1 MIGDKTKESSLA
13 RRLRGLVPVAPTP
26 LNADESLDIEGVERL
41 AAFVLQYPF
50 SGLWALA
57 SAGEDE
63 NLPEDIIAA
72 CTRHLVRCFG
82 GKIPV
87 LVKTC
92 RPGTR
97 ETIERTKRLAGLG
110 IDAAIVHFQHKRL
123 GTEHARQY
131 FNEVADH
138 SPVPI
143 LIYHNANRGAQ
154 LDMGLM
160 LELSHHPNIA
170 GMKAGGSD
178 IAELQRLCLFAAPD
192 FAVMTAGGGQIL
204 AGLAMGAA
212 GHTAIPLLAFPER
225 AFAVYDYVMAGRLE
239 GARRQQKVINE
250 FIGRMPKLE
259 NREVHGEV
267 KCVLEI
273 RGVLQRHVS
282 APFIAAT
289 EAQKAAFAELI
300 EELDLFGMGDEC

>member
-1 MIGDKTKESSLA
+1 MTDNQADNSSLA
-13 RRLRGLVPVAPTP
+13 QRLRGLVPVVPTP
-26 LNADESLDIEGVERL
+26 LNADESLDIDGIERL
-41 AAFVLQYPF
+41 ATFVLQYPF

-63 NLPEDIIAA
+63 NLTEAVIED
-72 CTRHLVRCFG
+72 CTQHFVRCFG
-82 GKIPV
+82 SEMPV

-97 ETIERTKRLAGLG
+97 ETLERTRRLADLG
-110 IDAAIVHFQHKRL
+110 IDGAIVHFQHKGL
-123 GTEHARQY
+123 GVEHARRY
-131 FNEVADH
+131 FNEVADS

-143 LIYHNANRGAQ
+143 LIYHNASRGAQ
-154 LDMGLM
+154 LDMAVL

-170 GMKAGGSD
+170 GMKAGGSN
-178 IAELQRLCLFAAPD
+178 IAELQRLCLFAASD

-212 GHTAIPLLAFPER
+212 AHTAIPLLAFPER
-225 AFAVYDYVMAGRLE
+225 AFAAHDCVMAGRLE
-239 GARRQQKVINE
+239 AARQQQKVINQ
-250 FIGRMPKLE
+250 FIGRMPRLQ
-259 NREVHGEV
+259 NREVNGEV

-289 EAQKAAFAELI
+289 DEQRNTFAELI
-300 EELDLFGMGDEC
+300 EELDLFDISQ